1 MENDTGMLWVGRL
14 RCLQAG
20 FGAASSMRTASVI
33 VACFMR
39 QILLMSWITLAVLAG
54 LAARNRETI
63 GVT

>member
-1 MENDTGMLWVGRL
+1 
-14 RCLQAG
+14 
-20 FGAASSMRTASVI
+20 MRTAFVI